1 MKRNYR
7 NNKKQLPAQQKTGSI
22 LLSVARILL
31 GLVFVFSGF
40 VKAIDPLGF
49 TYKIEDYLRAF
60 GGVFEQFSVIA
71 FGVAVALSTLELLIG
86 LNLIFKV
93 KLKLSIVLA
102 LLFMAVMTPL
112 TLYIALKNPVSD
124 CGCFGDAL
132 VISNWA
138 TFYKN
143 IALSTLAVLLLVFY
157 NRILPLFVA
166 KIQTILFVCFIGVG
180 VSLSVYCY
188 LHLPIIDFRP
198 YKIGVNIPNAM
209 LVPQDAIQDK
219 YSTTFIYKKNGV
231 EKEFTLENYPKG
243 DSTWVF
249 VDQKSV
255 LITKGYQPPIHDFSI
270 VNSAYVD
277 ITEDVL
283 SKPGYTFLLAMYD
296 ISKASEEGAKK
307 AEVIY
312 QTSLKT
318 GTAFYAL
325 TASSDDEVKA
335 FKKKTGV
342 TFPFCKTDPIALKTM
357 VRANPGL
364 VLLKKGTVV
373 GNWNWRDFLPE

>member
-7 NNKKQLPAQQKTGSI
+7 NKKKQLPAQQKTGNI

-60 GGVFEQFSVIA
+60 GGVFEQFSVVA

-93 KLKLSIVLA
+93 KLKLSILLA

-143 IALSTLAVLLLVFY
+143 IVLTALAVLLLIFY
-157 NRILPLFVA
+157 NKIRPLFVPR
-166 KIQTILFVCFIGVG
+166 IQTVLLVCFIGVG
-180 VSLSVYCY
+180 ISLSVYCY
-188 LHLPIIDFRP
+188 RHLPIIDFRP

-209 LVPQDAIQDK
+209 VVPQDAIPDK
-219 YSTTFIYKKNGV
+219 YSTTFIYKKDGV

-243 DSTWVF
+243 DST
-249 VDQKSV
+249 
-255 LITKGYQPPIHDFSI
+255 
-270 VNSAYVD
+270 
-277 ITEDVL
+277 
-283 SKPGYTFLLAMYD
+283 
-296 ISKASEEGAKK
+296 
-307 AEVIY
+307 
-312 QTSLKT
+312 
-318 GTAFYAL
+318 
-325 TASSDDEVKA
+325 
-335 FKKKTGV
+335 
-342 TFPFCKTDPIALKTM
+342 
-357 VRANPGL
+357 
-364 VLLKKGTVV
+364 
-373 GNWNWRDFLPE
+373 

>member
-1 MKRNYR
+1 MKKVIIVSRWMI
-7 NNKKQLPAQQKTGSI
+7 AI
-22 LLSVARILL
+22 LFI
-31 GLVFVFSGF
+31 FSGF

-60 GGVFEQFSVIA
+60 GGVFEQLSVVA

-93 KLKLSIVLA
+93 KLKLSIILA

-143 IALSTLAVLLLVFY
+143 IVLTALAVLLLIFY
-157 NRILPLFVA
+157 NKIRPLFVPR
-166 KIQTILFVCFIGVG
+166 IQTVLLVCFIGVG
-180 VSLSVYCY
+180 ISLSVYCY
-188 LHLPIIDFRP
+188 RHLPIIDFRP

-209 LVPQDAIQDK
+209 VVPQDAIPDK
-219 YSTTFIYKKNGV
+219 YSTTFIYKKDGV

-283 SKPGYTFLLAMYD
+283 YKEGYTFLLAMYD
-296 ISKASEEGAKK
+296 LSKASKEGAKK

-325 TASSDDEVKA
+325 TASSDDEIAA

>member
-1 MKRNYR
+1 MKKNYR
-7 NNKKQLPAQQKTGSI
+7 YKKNQLPPLQKTGTI

-60 GGVFEQFSVIA
+60 GGVFEKISVVA
-71 FGVAVALSTLELLIG
+71 FGAAVALSTLELLIG

-93 KLKLSIVLA
+93 KLKFSTLLA
-102 LLFMAVMTPL
+102 LLFMAVMTPI

-143 IALSTLAVLLLVFY
+143 IVLTALTVIILVF
-157 NRILPLFVA
+157 NKKILPLFITR
-166 KIQTILFVCFIGVG
+166 IQTILAILFIGVG
-180 VSLSVYCY
+180 ISLSVYCY
-188 LHLPIIDFRP
+188 RHLPIIDFRP
-198 YKIGVNIPNAM
+198 YKIGVNIPDAM
-209 LVPQDAIQDK
+209 VVPEDAIPDK

-231 EKEFTLENYPKG
+231 EKEFTLQNYPKG

-255 LITKGYQPPIHDFSI
+255 LISKGYKPPIHDFSI
-270 VNSAYVD
+270 VNKEYVD

-283 SKPGYTFLLAMYD
+283 YKPGYTFLLAMYD
-296 ISKASEEGAKK
+296 LNKTSEEGAKK
-307 AEVIY
+307 AEIIY
-312 QTSLKT
+312 QNSLKT

-325 TASSDDEVKA
+325 TASSDDEVEA
-335 FKKKTGV
+335 FKKKNDV
-342 TFPFCKTDPIALKTM
+342 TFPFFKTDPIALKTM

-373 GNWNWRDFLPE
+373 GNWNWRDFLAK